1 MLFYLSHF
9 TVLSCPLY
17 EAVVVED
24 SRVSIGGMV
33 EPDKLEIN
41 WKEAV
46 TAWTGYFPE
55 ILLVW
60 GKVRENLSH
69 VNGCCSWNCESDTS
83 QCKSTALQL
92 H

>member
-1 MLFYLSHF
+1 MKIQIFWDVMLCGWVLPGSIIETRLHNPGDLGSLATSLRKPQMLFYLSHF

-46 TAWTGYFPE
+46 TA
-55 ILLVW
+55 
-60 GKVRENLSH
+60 
-69 VNGCCSWNCESDTS
+69 
-83 QCKSTALQL
+83 
-92 H
+92 